1 MMNSLKKL
9 YRDFFGLTEAA
20 GKIETDDPKQAE
32 EMAKKGMTVK
42 LVKPSMTTEDLDPIG
57 QEDDDINNDGKK
69 NTKTDRYLKNRR
81 TVRKKAI
88 KEIDIDEAQLV
99 NNITD
104 YKGGI
109 EYVLRDPAA
118 AELVARE
125 IQEWSEKKGFT
136 VIKKMI
142 SPNKKIDWYNK
153 SYEYPSK
160 HMPNKP
166 HRTSTN
172 KLSVFEMMDTKYEQ
186 LIESYRAYSTG
197 DAKSTP
203 EQKIKHTIKE
213 VARQLQEIE
222 RTVNYASRLKTE
234 SGVAR
239 NGYGSA
245 VESALAKISE
255 RLIKI
260 SERVRALGE

>member
-42 LVKPSMTTEDLDPIG
+42 LVKPGMTTEDLDPIG

-118 AELVARE
+118 AELVAQE

-142 SPNKKIDWYNK
+142 SPNKKIGYFYFRLGQD
-153 SYEYPSK
+153 PA
-160 HMPNKP
+160 
-166 HRTSTN
+166 
-172 KLSVFEMMDTKYEQ
+172 L
-186 LIESYRAYSTG
+186 ES
-197 DAKSTP
+197 
-203 EQKIKHTIKE
+203 QKIQGYLAQKPELKHFRFNVRNSKP
-213 VARQLQEIE
+213 
-222 RTVNYASRLKTE
+222 SR
-234 SGVAR
+234 
-239 NGYGSA
+239 
-245 VESALAKISE
+245 KI
-255 RLIKI
+255 
-260 SERVRALGE
+260 

>member
-42 LVKPSMTTEDLDPIG
+42 LVKPGMTTEDLDPIG

-118 AELVARE
+118 AELVAQE

-142 SPNKKIDWYNK
+142 SPNKKIGYFYFRLGQD
-153 SYEYPSK
+153 PA
-160 HMPNKP
+160 
-166 HRTSTN
+166 
-172 KLSVFEMMDTKYEQ
+172 L
-186 LIESYRAYSTG
+186 ES
-197 DAKSTP
+197 
-203 EQKIKHTIKE
+203 QKIQGYLAQKPELKHFRFN
-213 VARQLQEIE
+213 VR
-222 RTVNYASRLKTE
+222 NSNPSR
-234 SGVAR
+234 
-239 NGYGSA
+239 
-245 VESALAKISE
+245 KI
-255 RLIKI
+255 
-260 SERVRALGE
+260 